1 MHRVALRNSV
11 RAAAL
16 AASKVRTPV
25 LPIFPSFCMLNGVLQ
40 LERCPQYPCCVSLIC
55 DSKGR
60 YVFTTPP
67 QSLPRLMKSLSLPT
81 PDAL

>member
-16 AASKVRTPV
+16 AASKVRNIV
-25 LPIFPSFCMLNGVLQ
+25 PSFPLFFAYSTVFCNQ
-40 LERCPQYPCCVSLIC
+40 ERRPQYPCCFSLIC

-60 YVFTTPP
+60 CVLASSLE
-67 QSLPRLMKSLSLPT
+67 SLPRLTTCIRFLIPNA
-81 PDAL
+81 P